1 MFKKQRSRTR
11 IILVIIIAVLIC
23 NEYIAYSLK
32 KWFSWPTI
40 RCSTSSKCIKILLV
54 ADPQILGEQY
64 EVYFPRG
71 LISRWDSDRYIY
83 RTFQKALYHVDP
95 HVVVFLGDIM
105 DEGSV
110 ATDEE
115 FKRYVERVHNIF
127 HVNHRAKFVF
137 LPGDNDIG
145 GETEPLS
152 IRKMER
158 FQETFKQ
165 PDVMH
170 LGHIDMFKVN
180 RIAYT
185 IPKPEKNVNHLQGNR
200 TRIIFTHLPLLFT
213 PSAFVQQVV
222 TQIRPHA
229 IFSAHDHKSRH
240 TSADAETGKK
250 ILAEMLPPSGGP
262 VWQYQLNNGLVHEL
276 MVPTCSYR
284 MGVADMGFGAAV
296 IDGNTDTM
304 LYAVLWLPSRFMQL
318 YVYITTLSMACMF
331 MILILCQR
339 VWFRIRHKLRRTA
352 SNRKHAV

>member
-1 MFKKQRSRTR
+1 MLKKQRKTR
-11 IILVIIIAVLIC
+11 IILVIIIAVLIY

-40 RCSTSSKCIKILLV
+40 HCSTSSKCIKILLV

-83 RTFQKALYHVDP
+83 KVFQKAVSHVDP

-110 ATDEE
+110 ATDDE
-115 FKRYVERVHNIF
+115 FKRYIERFHNVF

-152 IRKMER
+152 IRKMKM

-170 LGHIDMFKVN
+170 LGHIDMFKVS

-185 IPKPEKNVNHLQGNR
+185 VPKREKNISHLQGNR
-200 TRIIFTHLPLLFT
+200 TRIIFTHMPLLFV
-213 PSAFVQQVV
+213 PSTFVQQVV

-240 TSADAETGKK
+240 ISADAETGER
-250 ILAEMLPPSGGP
+250 ILAEMLPPNAGP
-262 VWQYQLNNGLVHEL
+262 VWQYQLNTGLVHEL

-284 MGVADMGFGAAV
+284 MGVSNMGFGAAV
-296 IDGNTDTM
+296 IDGTTDTM
-304 LYAVLWLPSRFMQL
+304 LYAVLWLPSRFWQL
-318 YVYITTLSMACMF
+318 YMYIITLSMICMF
-331 MILILCQR
+331 IILILCQH
-339 VWFRIRHKLRRTA
+339 VWFRIRHKLRRGANNT
-352 SNRKHAV
+352 KHTV